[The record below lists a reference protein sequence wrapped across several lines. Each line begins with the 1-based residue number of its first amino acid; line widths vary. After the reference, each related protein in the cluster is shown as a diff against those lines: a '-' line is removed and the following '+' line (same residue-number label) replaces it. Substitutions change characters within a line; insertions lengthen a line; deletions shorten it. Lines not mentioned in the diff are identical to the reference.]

1 MILKPKN
8 RKTKMK
14 NGVRKK
20 IRHFTKRKGFS
31 LIEVLVGMFLVS
43 MALVGFAQLF
53 TLSLKN
59 NMDSDHISNASFLAQ
74 RRIDALRGLT
84 KTELDFFANNP
95 IDETIDVNQDGTID
109 FRRIII
115 VTPMGM
121 QYRVRLL
128 VFQRTTNATTQELI
142 DDPQTFRVKTDITT
156 IIGR

>member
-1 MILKPKN
+1 
-8 RKTKMK
+8 MK

-20 IRHFTKRKGFS
+20 IRFLSKRKGFS

-43 MALVGFAQLF
+43 MALLGFAQLF

-74 RRIDALRGLT
+74 RRIDALRSLT
-84 KTELDFFANNP
+84 KTELDFFTNNP

-109 FRRIII
+109 FRRIVI
-115 VTPMGM
+115 VTPVGM

-128 VFQRTTNATTQELI
+128 VFQRIINATTQELI
-142 DDPQTFRVKTDITT
+142 DNPRAFRVKTDITT